1 MPTSTPSIT
10 EIAAGALGI
19 KLPALPAK
27 PFVGLRPFNSDE
39 ALLFFGRHEQTIE
52 LLRQLHDTH
61 FVALVGSSGCGKSS
75 LVRAGLIP
83 RLKAGFLV
91 EEREKWLIAT
101 MKPGDAPLKNLATTL
116 HTNLSQTDHSAL
128 QTALQSDNAENIT
141 PLLNQLAPALNAADA
156 NLLLLVDQFEEL
168 FRFGLESGKPEN
180 RAAAK
185 RFVALLLALSRQ
197 RQLPVYV
204 VLTMRSDFIGDCDN
218 FPGLPEALNRSQY
231 LVPRLTREQLR
242 QAIEGPLHLFGASLS
257 PDLLTRVLDD
267 VGEQSDQL
275 PVLQHALMRT
285 WEEWQKERTSD
296 GGTEGKSDGGTEGKR
311 DTANLQPLTVAHY
324 ETVGTLT
331 EALSR
336 DAEAALEGLTE
347 KELKITE
354 RIFCALTDT
363 DESNR
368 RIRRPAHLDELSAIA
383 LTNHDTA
390 LKIIKRFSDS
400 PRSFLV
406 INEGRDKDDP
416 LIDISH
422 ESLIRQ
428 WKTLRQWME
437 HENNSREIYLRLVS
451 AAKRYRAGRGER
463 LRGVDLQEAL
473 DWHAQNQLN
482 EDWGF
487 RYSKDINDF
496 DLAINFLSESEGEQK
511 LQLALEDA
519 RRKRELRRTRMFA
532 AVISIAFLLA
542 LAAAWIAWRQRNRAI
557 EQEKI
562 AQEQERIAQDQE
574 FTANQRYYSSSVIL
588 AQEAFAGKNSLF
600 GYELLNAFLPVS
612 SSQDRSALREFSWYH
627 HWFQN
632 HQELITL
639 KGHEGSVSSF
649 AFAPDGKTF
658 ASASDDKTVKL
669 WDAHTGQNLATLNG
683 HADAVNSVVFAPD
696 GKTIASASKD
706 KTVMLWDAQSGQH
719 LNTFK
724 GHEDYVLSVTFSPD
738 GRTLSSASRDS
749 TIKLWD
755 LAACQKI
762 ATLKGHEGSVLSVAF
777 SFNGKTIASASAD
790 KTVRLWD
797 LRSEQNIATLRGHK
811 ETVWSVAFAPDGKT
825 IASASDDQTVKLWD
839 VRSGQN
845 NATLA
850 GHESVVMSVAFSPDG
865 KTLASASWDKTVKLW
880 DVRFKQNIVILKGHE
895 RSSCSVVFSSDGK
908 MLASASEDRMVKLW
922 DTHSGQL
929 LKVLKGH
936 KDVVWSVAFA
946 PDGKTLASASSDKTV
961 KLWDVRSGQNF
972 ATFKGH
978 ESEFSSVA
986 FAPDSK
992 TLASA
997 SSDKTVKLWDIRTG
1011 QRLATLKG
1019 HEDSIWSVAF
1029 SPDSKILASA
1039 SNDKTVKL
1047 WDTASRQNIS
1057 TLKGHESSV
1066 WSVAFAPDSKTL
1078 ASASSDKTVK
1088 LWDTTSQRNISTLK
1102 GHEFDVWS
1110 VAFAPDGK
1118 TLASA
1123 SIDKT
1128 VKLWDTRS
1136 GQQLATLKGHE
1147 SSVYSVAFAPDG
1159 KTLAS
1164 AGGDSKGKKDF
1175 AIRLWRAATDE
1186 DVARQRNK

>member
-101 MKPGDAPLKNLATTL
+101 MKPGDAPLKNLATAL

-141 PLLNQLAPALNAADA
+141 PLLNQLAPALNAAEA

-285 WEEWQKERTSD
+285 WEQWQKERTSD
-296 GGTEGKSDGGTEGKR
+296 GGTEGTRDEGAKGKR
-311 DTANLQPLTVAHY
+311 DTANRQPLTVAHY

-451 AAKRYRAGRGER
+451 AAKRYQAGRGER

-511 LQLALEDA
+511 LLLALEDA
-519 RRKRELRRTRMFA
+519 RRKRELRRTRIFA
-532 AVISIAFLLA
+532 AVISIAFLLT

-562 AQEQERIAQDQE
+562 AQEQGRSASLLYYA
-574 FTANQRYYSSSVIL
+574 ANINL
-588 AQEAFAGKNSLF
+588 AQEEFGKKNASL
-600 GYELLNAFLPVS
+600 GYERLNAFLPIAGGL
-612 SSQDRSALREFSWYH
+612 DRSAVREFTWYH
-627 HWFQN
+627 FWNLN
-632 HQELITL
+632 HQEIATL
-639 KGHEGSVSSF
+639 KGHE
-649 AFAPDGKTF
+649 
-658 ASASDDKTVKL
+658 SD
-669 WDAHTGQNLATLNG
+669 
-683 HADAVNSVVFAPD
+683 VNSVAFSPD
-696 GKTIASASKD
+696 GKTIASAS
-706 KTVMLWDAQSGQH
+706 L
-719 LNTFK
+719 
-724 GHEDYVLSVTFSPD
+724 
-738 GRTLSSASRDS
+738 
-749 TIKLWD
+749 
-755 LAACQKI
+755 
-762 ATLKGHEGSVLSVAF
+762 
-777 SFNGKTIASASAD
+777 D

-797 LRSEQNIATLRGHK
+797 AASRQNIATLTGHESAVRSVAFAPDGK
-811 ETVWSVAFAPDGKT
+811 TLASASDDQTVKLWDARSGQLLNTLTGHESSVLSVSFAPDGKTLASASWDQKVKLWDARSGQLLNTLNASSSSQWRSTEREYPRTWMIVSPVNSVAFAPDGKT
-825 IASASDDQTVKLWD
+825 IASAGDDQTVKLWD
-839 VRSGQN
+839 ARTGQN
-845 NATLA
+845 LATLK
-850 GHESVVMSVAFSPDG
+850 GHENFVLSVAFAPDG

-880 DVRFKQNIVILKGHE
+880 DARSGQLLNTLKGHE
-895 RSSCSVVFSSDGK
+895 NVVRSVS
-908 MLASASEDRMVKLW
+908 
-922 DTHSGQL
+922 
-929 LKVLKGH
+929 
-936 KDVVWSVAFA
+936 FA
-946 PDGKTLASASSDKTV
+946 PDGKTLASASDDNTV
-961 KLWDVRSGQNF
+961 KLWDVRLGQN
-972 ATFKGH
+972 
-978 ESEFSSVA
+978 
-986 FAPDSK
+986 
-992 TLASA
+992 
-997 SSDKTVKLWDIRTG
+997 
-1011 QRLATLKG
+1011 LATLTE
-1019 HEDSIWSVAF
+1019 HESVVNSVAF
-1029 SPDSKILASA
+1029 S
-1039 SNDKTVKL
+1039 
-1047 WDTASRQNIS
+1047 
-1057 TLKGHESSV
+1057 
-1066 WSVAFAPDSKTL
+1066 
-1078 ASASSDKTVK
+1078 
-1088 LWDTTSQRNISTLK
+1088 
-1102 GHEFDVWS
+1102 
-1110 VAFAPDGK
+1110 
-1118 TLASA
+1118 
-1123 SIDKT
+1123 
-1128 VKLWDTRS
+1128 
-1136 GQQLATLKGHE
+1136 
-1147 SSVYSVAFAPDG
+1147 PDG

-1164 AGGDSKGKKDF
+1164 AGGDENSKKDI

>member
-101 MKPGDAPLKNLATTL
+101 MKPGDAPLKNLATAL

-141 PLLNQLAPALNAADA
+141 PLLNQLAPALNAAEA

-285 WEEWQKERTSD
+285 WEQWQKERTSD
-296 GGTEGKSDGGTEGKR
+296 GGTEGTRDEGAEGKP

-451 AAKRYRAGRGER
+451 AAKRYQAGRGER

-511 LQLALEDA
+511 LLLALEEA

-532 AVISIAFLLA
+532 SVIGIAFLLA
-542 LAAAWIAWRQRNRAI
+542 LAAAWIAWRQRGRAI

-562 AQEQERIAQDQE
+562 AQEQGQ
-574 FTANQRYYSSSVIL
+574 TANQLYYAANMNL
-588 AQEAFAGKNSLF
+588 AQEAFEKKNSSL
-600 GYELLNAFLPVS
+600 GYELLNAFLPTANP
-612 SSQDRSALREFSWYH
+612 QDRSALREFAWYH
-627 HWFQN
+627 NWFQN
-632 HQELITL
+632 HQEL
-639 KGHEGSVSSF
+639 S
-649 AFAPDGKTF
+649 
-658 ASASDDKTVKL
+658 
-669 WDAHTGQNLATLNG
+669 TLNG
-683 HADAVNSVVFAPD
+683 HEAPILSVAFSPD
-696 GKTIASASKD
+696 GKTIASASWD
-706 KTVMLWDAQSGQH
+706 KTVKLWDAASRQNLAT
-719 LNTFK
+719 LN
-724 GHEDYVLSVTFSPD
+724 GHEDAVL
-738 GRTLSSASRDS
+738 L
-749 TIKLWD
+749 
-755 LAACQKI
+755 
-762 ATLKGHEGSVLSVAF
+762 
-777 SFNGKTIASASAD
+777 
-790 KTVRLWD
+790 
-797 LRSEQNIATLRGHK
+797 
-811 ETVWSVAFAPDGKT
+811 VAFAPDGKT
-825 IASASDDQTVKLWD
+825 IASASDDETVKLWD
-839 VRSGQN
+839 PRTGQN
-845 NATLA
+845 FATLNGHKDA
-850 GHESVVMSVAFSPDG
+850 VMSVAFSPDGKIIASASYDSTVKLWDAASRQNIATLKGHEFPATSVAFSPDGKTIASASRDNTVKLWDAASRQNLATLKGHENTVWSVTFAPDGKTIASASEDKTVKLWDAASRQNIATLKGHESAVTSVAFSLDGKTIASASQDKTVKLWDAASRQNITTLNGHEDSIGSVAFSPDSKTLASASQDTTVKLWDARTGQNLATLKGHENTVWSVTFALDGKTIASASQDKTVKLWDAASRQNLATLKGHEDAVMSVAFSPDG
-865 KTLASASWDKTVKLW
+865 KTIASASYDKTIKLW
-880 DVRFKQNIVILKGHE
+880 DVTSRQNIATLKGHE
-895 RSSCSVVFSSDGK
+895 FP
-908 MLASASEDRMVKLW
+908 
-922 DTHSGQL
+922 
-929 LKVLKGH
+929 
-936 KDVVWSVAFA
+936 VWSVAFA
-946 PDGKTLASASSDKTV
+946 PDGKTLASAS
-961 KLWDVRSGQNF
+961 WDE
-972 ATFKGH
+972 T
-978 ESEFSSVA
+978 
-986 FAPDSK
+986 
-992 TLASA
+992 
-997 SSDKTVKLWDIRTG
+997 I
-1011 QRLATLKG
+1011 
-1019 HEDSIWSVAF
+1019 
-1029 SPDSKILASA
+1029 
-1039 SNDKTVKL
+1039 
-1047 WDTASRQNIS
+1047 
-1057 TLKGHESSV
+1057 
-1066 WSVAFAPDSKTL
+1066 
-1078 ASASSDKTVK
+1078 
-1088 LWDTTSQRNISTLK
+1088 
-1102 GHEFDVWS
+1102 
-1110 VAFAPDGK
+1110 
-1118 TLASA
+1118 
-1123 SIDKT
+1123 
-1128 VKLWDTRS
+1128 KLWDTRT
-1136 GQQLATLKGHE
+1136 GQQLATLKGHKNF
-1147 SSVYSVAFAPDG
+1147 VYSVAFAPDG
-1159 KTLAS
+1159 KILAS
-1164 AGGDSKGKKDF
+1164 ADWSYLEKKDF
-1175 AIRLWRAATDE
+1175 SIRLWRAATDE